1 MDVTEHISV
10 LERDGVLLADAA
22 DDAGLTATVAACP
35 GWQIR
40 DLVRHQAYV
49 HAWAARHVKEQRE
62 ELIDEATED
71 DILGGGPPDAELIAA
86 YQAGHAGLVRTLRE
100 ADPDVKCAT
109 FMPAPSPL
117 AFWARRQ
124 AHETAIHRFDAQTA
138 LAARKH
144 APTGPA
150 EAFDPAFADDGID
163 ELIMGFAARRRY
175 RPRAPGE
182 PSLAVRATDTGGRWH
197 VRIADGR
204 TTVTRGDHPA
214 ECVLEGPAA
223 GLYVFLWNRCDSA
236 TAQVTASG
244 DPRVLDLWGSSVR
257 VRW

>member
-1 MDVTEHISV
+1 VDATEHISV
-10 LERDGVLLADAA
+10 LERDGILLADAA
-22 DDAGLTATVAACP
+22 TAAGLTAAVPPCP

-49 HAWAARHVKEQRE
+49 HAWAARHVKEQLA

-71 DILGGGPPDAELIAA
+71 EILSGGPPDAELIAA
-86 YQAGHAGLVRTLRE
+86 YRAGHVALVAVLRE
-100 ADPDVKCAT
+100 ADPDVRCAT
-109 FMPAPSPL
+109 FMRAPSPL

-138 LAARKH
+138 GKH
-144 APTGPA
+144 APGSPT
-150 EAFDPAFADDGID
+150 EAFEPAFADDGVD

-175 RPRAPGE
+175 RLQDPGE
-182 PSLAVRATDTGGRWH
+182 SSLAVRATDTGGRWH

-204 TTVTRGDHPA
+204 TAVARGDQPA

-223 GLYVFLWNRCDSA
+223 GLYAFLWNRCDSA

-244 DPRVLDLWGSSVR
+244 DPAVLDLWGSSVR